1 MVEKEISYQKDNK
14 TEFKNETDMDSDV
27 NSINLD
33 LVIENAGN
41 VNEIIFL
48 MLKFYYNYKM

>member
-1 MVEKEISYQKDNK
+1 MVEKEIAHQKDNK
-14 TEFKNETDMDSDV
+14 TEFKNETDMDSDI

-41 VNEIIFL
+41 VNEIIFDVKIL
-48 MLKFYYNYKM
+48 L